1 MLFKQRQIFKY
12 VLGIVIVE
20 YMLGLLLVLFLAGAM
35 GCASMPTIPSTTTQH
50 PAFAINS
57 GQMAVLGTA
66 VASILSSN
74 PYSAVVGG
82 IAGMAFGNM
91 ESSLVAG
98 PPAQTTT
105 VTTTQTAATTQ
116 TAKP

>member
-1 MLFKQRQIFKY
+1 MFKY
-12 VLGIVIVE
+12 AFGLFAL
-20 YMLGLLLVLFLAGAM
+20 MLC
-35 GCASMPTIPSTTTQH
+35 GCATSPITGTTTQH